1 MRLTEIL
8 FRYKRVPT
16 FSEFVYYLLSTEVET
31 YNEHWLPYYLLC
43 TPCHL
48 NYTVIARTEEIEDD
62 SRSIM
67 KESSNDILCYQKT
80 FDISYL
86 PDHPSPYPMSVSSQ
100 SSLCDADKQ
109 TS

>member
-1 MRLTEIL
+1 MVIL
-8 FRYKRVPT
+8 LRYKRVPT

-62 SRSIM
+62 SRSIIN
-67 KESSNDILCYQKT
+67 KRVPQ
-80 FDISYL
+80 
-86 PDHPSPYPMSVSSQ
+86 
-100 SSLCDADKQ
+100 
-109 TS
+109 